1 MSLFMLGVSSNGV
14 IIILIQ
20 IVVLSTMD
28 PAKVAQASGIYTV
41 TIIVILFICLLLFKN
56 MLKYPI
62 IDEKFNPKKTT
73 AKKQKISALSV
84 SLKAALEKKVKLKY
98 AEIFART

>member
-41 TIIVILFICLLLFKN
+41 TIIVILFI
-56 MLKYPI
+56 
-62 IDEKFNPKKTT
+62 
-73 AKKQKISALSV
+73 
-84 SLKAALEKKVKLKY
+84 SLV
-98 AEIFART
+98 